1 MIIYKSKVLDI
12 LKMMNLQVL
21 QENLAK
27 ALSISSR
34 FTSTKAQLP
43 VLANIAI
50 SAKKNRLLIS
60 ATNLELSV
68 SVSIGAKV
76 LREGELTIPARVI
89 TDLVANLNSG
99 SLDLSS
105 EKEHLK
111 ISSNNFTS
119 TIAGMNSSD
128 FPSIPYEVGKGA
140 TSFPKD
146 TIIDSL
152 TSILFAA
159 SSDET
164 RPVLTGVLLI
174 FEPEK
179 LTFVATDGFRLSKKQ
194 INIKSLRSPTGIKS
208 LILPKN
214 SLSELSRL
222 SGEAE
227 EIKLSLKEGES
238 QVVFGVGD
246 SVLSSR
252 IIDGEFP
259 DFEKIIPKET
269 VCKIILDKEELLR
282 AVKLA
287 SVFARDA
294 ANVVK
299 IAVGK
304 DTVNVSAESSQSGS
318 QEMQVD
324 AKVEGETK
332 NLKIAFNFRF
342 LEDFLNSVES
352 DDVQIELGGPNSP
365 GVFTDPK
372 DPNFLHLIMPV
383 RIQE

>member
-1 MIIYKSKVLDI
+1 
-12 LKMMNLQVL
+12 MMNLQVL

-27 ALSISSR
+27 ALSTSSR

-43 VLANIAI
+43 VLSNIAL

-60 ATNLELSV
+60 ATNLELSI

-76 LREGELTIPARVI
+76 TKEGELTIPARVI
-89 TDLVANLNSG
+89 TDLVVNLNSG
-99 SLDLSS
+99 SLNLSS

-119 TIAGMNSSD
+119 TISGMNSSD
-128 FPSIPYEVGKGA
+128 FPSIPYEVDKGA
-140 TSFPKD
+140 TSFGKD

-152 TSILFAA
+152 SLVLFAA

-174 FEPEK
+174 FEPGK

-194 INIKSLRSPTGIKS
+194 INIKSLKSPTGIKN

-222 SGEAE
+222 SSESE

-269 VCKIILDKEELLR
+269 ITKITLDKEELLR

-299 IAVGK
+299 ITVGK

-332 NLKIAFNFRF
+332 NLKIAFNYRF
-342 LEDFLNSVES
+342 LEDFLNAVKA
-352 DDVQIELGGPNSP
+352 DDVQIELGGSNSP
-365 GVFTDPK
+365 GIFTDPK

-383 RIQE
+383 RIQD

>member
-1 MIIYKSKVLDI
+1 
-12 LKMMNLQVL
+12 MMNLQVL
-21 QENLAK
+21 QENLVK
-27 ALSISSR
+27 ALSTSSR

-43 VLANIAI
+43 VLANIAL

-76 LREGELTIPARVI
+76 TKEGELTIPARVI

-99 SLDLSS
+99 SLNLSS

-146 TIIDSL
+146 IIIDSL
-152 TSILFAA
+152 SSVLFAA

-174 FEPEK
+174 FDPGK

-194 INIKSLRSPTGIKS
+194 INIKSLNYSTSLKS

-238 QVVFGVGD
+238 QAVFGVGD

-269 VCKIILDKEELLR
+269 VCKITLDKEELLR

-299 IAVGK
+299 ITVGK
-304 DTVNVSAESSQSGS
+304 DTVNASAESSQSGS
-318 QEMQVD
+318 QDMQVD

-332 NLKIAFNFRF
+332 NIKIAFNFRF

-352 DDVQIELGGPNSP
+352 DDVQIELGGSNSP
-365 GVFTDPK
+365 GVFTDLK
-372 DPNFLHLIMPV
+372 DANFLHLIMPV
-383 RIQE
+383 RIQD